1 MLEKKLTNRFRR
13 TFWHPAA
20 RSGSSGRRKQGHF
33 KPVRNCKGKKS
44 KSKTADYIL
53 KSIFPLKPD
62 ISKLKPADFHSDQS
76 CNNAENFCDYIVC
89 NYCLVSTDK

>member
-1 MLEKKLTNRFRR
+1 MLEKKLTNRCRR

-33 KPVRNCKGKKS
+33 KSVRNCKGKKS

-53 KSIFPLKPD
+53 KSVFEFQTNIRQL
-62 ISKLKPADFHSDQS
+62 
-76 CNNAENFCDYIVC
+76 
-89 NYCLVSTDK
+89 